1 MEICIDSVHTFKL
14 YKMMKISESFQYI
27 VVVLFFFLDNKETIV
42 RSGLLRVGTPLSWQ
56 KALPHLQLVRSS
68 TTAVKNWRL
77 RSSCGGNIFV
87 LSPAAI
93 HAIN

>member
-1 MEICIDSVHTFKL
+1 MEICIDSVHTFIL

-27 VVVLFFFLDNKETIV
+27 VVVLYFFLDNKETIV

-68 TTAVKNWRL
+68 GYKQFL
-77 RSSCGGNIFV
+77 
-87 LSPAAI
+87 I
-93 HAIN
+93 HYNRCKDLETPVFLWG